1 MTWKSIS
8 LINPDVMYGTFLA
21 RFLASTGIKVHRQCW
36 RWQNKLLGEKFQA
49 HLSQRRANSVFWTEY
64 EYEYYSVWEIWANT
78 NTNTIRVQKCR
89 QACSSHCNLDLWD
102 ECRNP
107 LRAGAEKV
115 EVKLS
120 HMLCTKLGGDELSAL
135 PHTFILMWSH
145 FCSLKFITKCLKTRS
160 KLEALSFTA
169 SNVWE
174 HGFVLIFNCISHQIS
189 LISAARSLLQLP
201 QISGDMYFSLS
212 LLFHICFNFVLHICA
227 FVICC
232 RHWPA
237 YFVEW
242 KGNVVALPSILHP
255 FSEGC
260 SNRLFF

>member
-1 MTWKSIS
+1 MS
-8 LINPDVMYGTFLA
+8 
-21 RFLASTGIKVHRQCW
+21 
-36 RWQNKLLGEKFQA
+36 
-49 HLSQRRANSVFWTEY
+49 HL
-64 EYEYYSVWEIWANT
+64 
-78 NTNTIRVQKCR
+78 
-89 QACSSHCNLDLWD
+89 
-102 ECRNP
+102 
-107 LRAGAEKV
+107 
-115 EVKLS
+115 
-120 HMLCTKLGGDELSAL
+120 LCTKLGGDELSAL
-135 PHTFILMWSH
+135 PRTFILMWSS
-145 FCSLKFITKCLKTRS
+145 FCSLKFITMCLKTRS

-212 LLFHICFNFVLHICA
+212 LLFHICFNFFLHICA
-227 FVICC
+227 FVLCC

-237 YFVEW
+237 YSVEW

-260 SNRLFF
+260 SNRLFFEKGRLQCCLLLIYLYLLCTTFGLFKPKEPQRKLCVEKLEMFLFLNKVSSFVK

>member
-1 MTWKSIS
+1 MS
-8 LINPDVMYGTFLA
+8 
-21 RFLASTGIKVHRQCW
+21 
-36 RWQNKLLGEKFQA
+36 
-49 HLSQRRANSVFWTEY
+49 HL
-64 EYEYYSVWEIWANT
+64 
-78 NTNTIRVQKCR
+78 
-89 QACSSHCNLDLWD
+89 
-102 ECRNP
+102 
-107 LRAGAEKV
+107 
-115 EVKLS
+115 
-120 HMLCTKLGGDELSAL
+120 LCTKLGGDELSAL
-135 PHTFILMWSH
+135 PRTFILMWSS

-212 LLFHICFNFVLHICA
+212 LLFHICFNFFLHICA
-227 FVICC
+227 FVLCC